1 MKYAF
6 LCSYFSLHSHEKKP
20 LSRLLPFP
28 VTTPYGLRLSL
39 AVVGLSLTKTHIH
52 THTCTVH
59 EIIATYTARCR
70 SFSSLSPLPPVL
82 LGFPAEQSS
91 VSSTA
96 GLELQGHTGK
106 LKPPACLQSTSFFR
120 WATFY
125 PDLQDAQ
132 RGIGHSSQRAKN

>member
-1 MKYAF
+1 MHFSVVIFLSIHMKRSLYPACYRF
-6 LCSYFSLHSHEKKP
+6 LSPLLMVSGSLLL
-20 LSRLLPFP
+20 LS
-28 VTTPYGLRLSL
+28 VSLSQ
-39 AVVGLSLTKTHIH
+39 KHTHTH